1 MSSGITLSAATRQNL
16 LSLQD
21 TAQLMATTQN
31 RLATGKTVNS
41 ALDNPTNFFT
51 SQALDGRSAGL
62 STLLDGISNGIQSIQ
77 AANQGI
83 TSIQK
88 LVDQAKS
95 IASQALSTQLST
107 TGTAANAFPTTSST
121 ASQTVLL
128 TINGTSVSANFAA
141 SSSISA
147 VVAALNTAV
156 SSASATSEG
165 TFGAGAIFSVDSTGT
180 KIVLNAQADVEF
192 QNSGS
197 QTALGFTASATT
209 ASTYGTAAST
219 VVSSDLSISGVTQR
233 ASLANQYNNLLNQ
246 ITQLA
251 GDASYNGVNLIAGK
265 GNDMNIKF
273 NDTGSSN
280 LNVASVDATS
290 SGLGLSSITNS
301 DSSASSNGLGNFLLN
316 SDVNKTLATLTTAD
330 STLNSAASTLGSNLS
345 VVQNRQDFSK
355 QLINVLQ
362 TGSANLTN
370 ADLNQEAANSQ
381 ALSTRQSMGI
391 SALSLANSAQQGVLQ
406 LLR

>member
-1 MSSGITLSAATRQNL
+1 MSSITLSAATRQNL

-51 SQALDGRSAGL
+51 SQALDGRSSSL
-62 STLLDGISNGIQSIQ
+62 NSLLDGISNGIQPIQ

-88 LVDQAKS
+88 LVSQAKS
-95 IASQALSTQLST
+95 IANQALSTQLST
-107 TGTAANAFPTTSST
+107 TGTAANAYSAST

-128 TINGTSVSANFAA
+128 TINGTSVSATVAA

-147 VVAALNTAV
+147 TVAALNSAV
-156 SSASATSEG
+156 SSASTASSG
-165 TFGAGAIFSVDSTGT
+165 AFGAGAIFSADSTGT

-251 GDASYNGVNLIAGK
+251 SDASYNGVNLIAGK

-290 SGLGLSSITNS
+290 NGLGLTSITNS
-301 DSSASSNGLGNFLLN
+301 NSSTSQNGLGNFLLN
-316 SDVNKTLATLTTAD
+316 SDVNKTLATLTTAGA
-330 STLNSAASTLGSNLS
+330 TLNSAASTLGSNLS

>member
-1 MSSGITLSAATRQNL
+1 MSSITLSAATRQNL

-21 TAQLMATTQN
+21 TASLMATTQN

-51 SQALDGRSAGL
+51 AQSLDSRSSGL
-62 STLLDGISNGIQSIQ
+62 NSLLDGVSNGVQAIQ

-95 IASQALSTQLST
+95 IANQALSTQLAT
-107 TGTAANAFPTTSST
+107 TGTATNAYST
-121 ASQTVLL
+121 ASSGSAVSFSV
-128 TINGTSVSANFAA
+128 NGTTVTASA
-141 SSSISA
+141 SSSITA
-147 VVAALNTAV
+147 TVAALNAAV
-156 SSASATSEG
+156 AAQSTSSNGS
-165 TFGAGAIFSVDSTGT
+165 FGAGAIFSVDSTGT

-192 QNSGS
+192 QTTASM
-197 QTALGFTASATT
+197 TALGFATASATALSSYNGVNT
-209 ASTYGTAAST
+209 FA
-219 VVSSDLSISGVTQR
+219 SSDIAISGVSQR
-233 ASLANQYNNLLNQ
+233 KSLAQQYNNLLNQ

-251 GDASYNGVNLIAGK
+251 GDASYNGVNLIAGT
-265 GNDMNIKF
+265 GNDLKIKF

-280 LNVASVDATS
+280 LDVASVDATA
-290 SGLGLSSITNS
+290 SGLGLSAIT
-301 DSSASSNGLGNFLLN
+301 SSNTPNSTSGAGLGNFLLN
-316 SDVNKTLATLTTAD
+316 SDVNATLATLTSAG
-330 STLNSAASTLGSNLS
+330 STLNSAASALGSNLS

>member
-1 MSSGITLSAATRQNL
+1 MSSITLSAATRQNL

-51 SQALDGRSAGL
+51 SQALDGRSSSL
-62 STLLDGISNGIQSIQ
+62 NSLLDGVSNGIQSIQ

-95 IASQALSTQLST
+95 IANQALSTQLST
-107 TGTAANAFPTTSST
+107 TGTAANAYSAST
-121 ASQTVLL
+121 ASQTVLM
-128 TINGTSVSANFAA
+128 TINGTSVSATVAA

-147 VVAALNTAV
+147 TVAALNSAV
-156 SSASATSEG
+156 SSASTSSSG
-165 TFGAGAIFSVDSTGT
+165 SFGAGAIFSVDSTGT

-273 NDTGSSN
+273 NDTGSST

-290 SGLGLSSITNS
+290 SGLGLSSITSSNS
-301 DSSASSNGLGNFLLN
+301 SSSQNGLGNFLLN
-316 SDVNKTLATLTTAD
+316 ADVNKTLSTLTKAD
-330 STLNSAASTLGSNLS
+330 ATLNSAASALGSNLS

>member
-1 MSSGITLSAATRQNL
+1 MSSITLSAATRQNL

-51 SQALDGRSAGL
+51 SQALDGRSSSL
-62 STLLDGISNGIQSIQ
+62 NSLLDGVSNGIQSIQ

-95 IASQALSTQLST
+95 IANQALSTQLST
-107 TGTAANAFPTTSST
+107 TGTAANAYSAST

-128 TINGTSVSANFAA
+128 TINGSSVSATVAA

-147 VVAALNTAV
+147 TVAALNSAV
-156 SSASATSEG
+156 SSASTASSG
-165 TFGAGAIFSVDSTGT
+165 SFGAGAIFSVDSTGT

-265 GNDMNIKF
+265 GNDLNIKF
-273 NDTGSSN
+273 NNTGSST
-280 LNVASVDATS
+280 LNVASVDATA
-290 SGLGLSSITNS
+290 SGLGLSSITSSNNS
-301 DSSASSNGLGNFLLN
+301 SSQNGLGNFLLN
-316 SDVNKTLATLTTAD
+316 SDVNKTLATLTSAGN
-330 STLNSAASTLGSNLS
+330 TLTSAASSLGSNLS

>member
-1 MSSGITLSAATRQNL
+1 MSSITLSAATRQNL

-51 SQALDGRSAGL
+51 SQSLDARSSSL
-62 STLLDGISNGIQSIQ
+62 NTLLDGISNGVQSIQ

-95 IASQALSTQLST
+95 IANQALSTQLST
-107 TGTAANAFPTTSST
+107 TGTAANAYSAST

-128 TINGTSVSANFAA
+128 TINGTSVSANVAA

-147 VVAALNTAV
+147 TVAALNSAV
-156 SSASATSEG
+156 SSASTSSSG
-165 TFGAGAIFSVDSTGT
+165 SFGAGAIFSIDSTGT

-197 QTALGFTASATT
+197 QTALGFTASSTT
-209 ASTYGTAAST
+209 ASTYGTAATT
-219 VVSSDLSISGVTQR
+219 VVSSDLSVSGVSQR
-233 ASLANQYNNLLNQ
+233 ASLASQYNNLLNQ

-273 NDTGSSN
+273 NDTGSST
-280 LNVASVDATS
+280 LNVASVDATA

-301 DSSASSNGLGNFLLN
+301 NSTSSQNGLGNFLLN
-316 SDVNKTLATLTTAD
+316 SDVNKTLSTLTSAGN
-330 STLNSAASTLGSNLS
+330 TLNSAASALGSNLS

>member
-1 MSSGITLSAATRQNL
+1 MSSITLSAATRQNL

-21 TAQLMATTQN
+21 TASLMATTQN

-51 SQALDGRSAGL
+51 SQSLDSRSSSL
-62 STLLDGISNGIQSIQ
+62 NSLLDGISNGVQSIQ

-95 IASQALSTQLST
+95 IANQALSTQLTT
-107 TGTAANAFPTTSST
+107 TGTATNAYST
-121 ASQTVLL
+121 ASTGNV
-128 TINGTSVSANFAA
+128 TFFVNGTSVSAAV
-141 SSSISA
+141 SSSITATVS
-147 VVAALNTAV
+147 ALNAAV
-156 SSASATSEG
+156 SSASTSSAG
-165 TFGAGAIFSVDSTGT
+165 SFGAGAIFSVDSTGT

-192 QNSGS
+192 N
-197 QTALGFTASATT
+197 TAGDEAKLGFAS
-209 ASTYGTAAST
+209 SSVQQSSFGTAGTS
-219 VVSSDLSISGVTQR
+219 VVSSDLSVSGVSQR
-233 ASLANQYNNLLNQ
+233 KNLATQYNNLLNQ
-246 ITQLA
+246 ISQLA
-251 GDASYNGVNLIAGK
+251 QDASYNGVNLIAGT
-265 GNDMNIKF
+265 GNDLKIKF

-280 LNVASVDATS
+280 LNVSSVDATA
-290 SGLGLSSITNS
+290 SGLGLTAITGSNS
-301 DSSASSNGLGNFLLN
+301 TASSNGLGNFLLN
-316 SDVNKTLATLTTAD
+316 SDVNNTLSALTSAS
-330 STLNSAASTLGSNLS
+330 STINSAASSLGSNLS

>member
-1 MSSGITLSAATRQNL
+1 MSSITLSAATRQNL

-51 SQALDGRSAGL
+51 SQSLDARSSSL
-62 STLLDGISNGIQSIQ
+62 NTLLDGISNGVQSIQ

-95 IASQALSTQLST
+95 IANQALSTQLST
-107 TGTAANAFPTTSST
+107 TGTAANAYSAST

-128 TINGTSVSANFAA
+128 TINGTSVSANVAA

-147 VVAALNTAV
+147 TVAALNSAV
-156 SSASATSEG
+156 SSASTSSSG
-165 TFGAGAIFSVDSTGT
+165 SFGAGAIFSVDSTGT

-197 QTALGFTASATT
+197 QTALGFTASSTT
-209 ASTYGTAAST
+209 ASTYGTAATT
-219 VVSSDLSISGVTQR
+219 VVSSDLSVSGVSQR
-233 ASLANQYNNLLNQ
+233 ASLASQYNNLLNQ

-273 NDTGSSN
+273 NDTGSST
-280 LNVASVDATS
+280 LNVASVDATA

-301 DSSASSNGLGNFLLN
+301 NSTASQNGLGNFLLN
-316 SDVNKTLATLTTAD
+316 SDVNKTLSTLTSAGNAL
-330 STLNSAASTLGSNLS
+330 SSAASALGSNLS

>member
-1 MSSGITLSAATRQNL
+1 MSSITLSSATRQNL

-21 TAQLMATTQN
+21 TATLMATTQN

-51 SQALDGRSAGL
+51 SQALDSRSTSL
-62 STLLDGISNGIQSIQ
+62 NTLLDGVSNGVQSIQ

-95 IASQALSTQLST
+95 IANQALSTQLST
-107 TGTAANAFPTTSST
+107 TGTAAGAYSASS
-121 ASQTVLL
+121 ASSTVLL
-128 TINGTSVSANFAA
+128 TINGTSVSAALNA

-147 VVAALNTAV
+147 TVAALNAAV
-156 SSASATSEG
+156 SSASASSNG
-165 TFGAGAIFSVDSTGT
+165 SFGAGAIFSTDSTGT

-192 QNSGS
+192 QNSAS

-209 ASTYGTAAST
+209 ASTYGTASST
-219 VVSSDLSISGVTQR
+219 VVSSDLSITGVSQR
-233 ASLANQYNNLLNQ
+233 SSLAQQYNNLLNQ

-265 GNDMNIKF
+265 GNDLNIKF

-280 LNVASVDATS
+280 LNVASVDATA
-290 SGLGLSSITNS
+290 SGLGLSAITNS
-301 DSSASSNGLGNFLLN
+301 NSSTSANGLGNFLLN
-316 SDVNKTLATLTTAD
+316 ADVNKTLATLTTAGG
-330 STLNSAASTLGSNLS
+330 TLNSAASTLGSNLS

>member
-1 MSSGITLSAATRQNL
+1 MSSITLSAATRQNL

-51 SQALDGRSAGL
+51 SQALDSRSNSL
-62 STLLDGISNGIQSIQ
+62 NTLLDGVSNGIQSIQ

-95 IASQALSTQLST
+95 IANQALSTQLST
-107 TGTAANAFPTTSST
+107 TGTAAGAYSASASS
-121 ASQTVLL
+121 ASVLL
-128 TINGTSVSANFAA
+128 TINGTSVSANIAA

-147 VVAALNTAV
+147 AVAALNAAV
-156 SSASATSEG
+156 SSASTASNG
-165 TFGAGAIFSVDSTGT
+165 SFGAGAIFSTDSTGT

-192 QNSGS
+192 QNATS
-197 QTALGFTASATT
+197 QAALGFTSSSTT
-209 ASTYGTAAST
+209 ASTYGSAATT
-219 VVSSDLSISGVTQR
+219 VVSSDLAVSGVTQR
-233 ASLANQYNNLLNQ
+233 SSLAQQYNNLLNQ

-265 GNDMNIKF
+265 GNDLNIKF

-290 SGLGLSSITNS
+290 TGLGLSAITNS
-301 DSSASSNGLGNFLLN
+301 NSSTSSNGLGNFLLN
-316 SDVNKTLATLTTAD
+316 ADVNSTLATLTKAG
-330 STLNSAASTLGSNLS
+330 STLNSAASALGSNLS

>member
-1 MSSGITLSAATRQNL
+1 MSSITLSAATRQNL

-51 SQALDGRSAGL
+51 SQSLDARSSSL
-62 STLLDGISNGIQSIQ
+62 NTLLDGISNGVQSIQ

-95 IASQALSTQLST
+95 IANQALSTQLST
-107 TGTAANAFPTTSST
+107 TGTAANAYSAST

-128 TINGTSVSANFAA
+128 TINGTSVSATIAA

-147 VVAALNTAV
+147 TVAALNSAV
-156 SSASATSEG
+156 SSASTSSSG
-165 TFGAGAIFSVDSTGT
+165 SFGAGAIFSIDSTGT

-197 QTALGFTASATT
+197 QTALGFTASSTT
-209 ASTYGTAAST
+209 ASTYGTAATT
-219 VVSSDLSISGVTQR
+219 VVSSDLSVSGVSQR
-233 ASLANQYNNLLNQ
+233 ASLASQYNNLLNQ

-301 DSSASSNGLGNFLLN
+301 NSTSSQNGLGNFLLN
-316 SDVNKTLATLTTAD
+316 SDVNKTLSTLTSAGN
-330 STLNSAASTLGSNLS
+330 TLNSAASALGSNLS

>member
-1 MSSGITLSAATRQNL
+1 MSSITLSAATRQNL

-51 SQALDGRSAGL
+51 AQSLDSRSSGL
-62 STLLDGISNGIQSIQ
+62 NSLLDGVSNGVQAIQ

-95 IASQALSTQLST
+95 IANQALSTQLST
-107 TGTAANAFPTTSST
+107 TGTAAGTYTASSST
-121 ASQTVLL
+121 ASVSF
-128 TINGTSVSANFAA
+128 TINGTSVSASIAA

-147 VVAALNTAV
+147 VVSALNAAV
-156 SSASATSEG
+156 STASTSSNG
-165 TFGAGAIFSVDSTGT
+165 SFGAGAIFSTDSTGT

-192 QNSGS
+192 MNSAS
-197 QTALGFTASATT
+197 QTALGFTASANT
-209 ASTYGTAAST
+209 ASSYGSIST
-219 VVSSDLSISGVTQR
+219 VVSSDLAVTGVSQR
-233 ASLANQYNNLLNQ
+233 KSLAQQYNNLLNQ

-251 GDASYNGVNLIAGK
+251 SDASYNGVNLIAGT
-265 GNDMNIKF
+265 GNNLKIKF

-280 LNVASVDATS
+280 LDVASVDATA
-290 SGLGLSSITNS
+290 SGLGLSAIT
-301 DSSASSNGLGNFLLN
+301 SSNTPNSTSGAGLGNFLLN
-316 SDVNKTLATLTTAD
+316 SDVNATLATLTTAGG
-330 STLNSAASTLGSNLS
+330 TLNSAASALGSNLS

>member
-1 MSSGITLSAATRQNL
+1 MSSITLSAATRQNL

-51 SQALDGRSAGL
+51 SQALDGRSTSL
-62 STLLDGISNGIQSIQ
+62 NTLLDGVSNGVQSIQ

-95 IASQALSTQLST
+95 IANQALSTQLST
-107 TGTAANAFPTTSST
+107 TGTAANTYSAST
-121 ASQTVLL
+121 ASSTVLM
-128 TINGTSVSANFAA
+128 TINGTSVSASINA

-147 VVAALNTAV
+147 TVAALNAAV
-156 SSASATSEG
+156 SSASTTSG
-165 TFGAGAIFSVDSTGT
+165 GSFGAGAIFSTDSTGT

-192 QNSGS
+192 QNSTS
-197 QTALGFTASATT
+197 QTALGFTASSTT
-209 ASTYGTAAST
+209 ASTYGTAATT
-219 VVSSDLSISGVTQR
+219 VVSSDLSVSGVSQR
-233 ASLANQYNNLLNQ
+233 SSLAQQYNNLLNQ

-273 NDTGSSN
+273 NANGSSN
-280 LNVASVDATS
+280 LTVASVDATA
-290 SGLGLSSITNS
+290 SGLGLSAITNS
-301 DSSASSNGLGNFLLN
+301 NSSTGSNGLGNFLLN
-316 SDVNKTLATLTTAD
+316 ADVNKTLATLTSAGGA
-330 STLNSAASTLGSNLS
+330 LNTAASTLGSNLS

-391 SALSLANSAQQGVLQ
+391 SALSLANSAQQGVLT

>member
-1 MSSGITLSAATRQNL
+1 MSSITLSAATRQNL

-21 TAQLMATTQN
+21 TAQLMSTTQN

-51 SQALDGRSAGL
+51 SQALDGRSSSL
-62 STLLDGISNGIQSIQ
+62 NSLLDGVSNGIQSIQ

-88 LVDQAKS
+88 LVSQAKS

-107 TGTAANAFPTTSST
+107 TGTAANAYSAST
-121 ASQTVLL
+121 ASQTVLM
-128 TINGTSVSANFAA
+128 TINGTSVSATVAA

-147 VVAALNTAV
+147 TVAALNSAV
-156 SSASATSEG
+156 GSASTSSSG
-165 TFGAGAIFSVDSTGT
+165 SFGAGAIFSVDSTGT

-233 ASLANQYNNLLNQ
+233 ASLASQYNNLLNQ

-280 LNVASVDATS
+280 LNVASVDATA
-290 SGLGLSSITNS
+290 SGLGLSSITGSNNS
-301 DSSASSNGLGNFLLN
+301 TSQNGLGNFLLN
-316 SDVNKTLATLTTAD
+316 ADVNKTLATLTNAGN
-330 STLNSAASTLGSNLS
+330 TLNSAASALGSNLS

>member
-1 MSSGITLSAATRQNL
+1 MSSITLSAATRQNL

-51 SQALDGRSAGL
+51 SQALDGRSSSL
-62 STLLDGISNGIQSIQ
+62 NSLLDGVSNGIQSIQ

-95 IASQALSTQLST
+95 IANQALSTQLST
-107 TGTAANAFPTTSST
+107 TGTAANTYSAST

-128 TINGTSVSANFAA
+128 TINGTSVSATVAA

-147 VVAALNTAV
+147 TVAALNSAV
-156 SSASATSEG
+156 SSASTASSG
-165 TFGAGAIFSVDSTGT
+165 SFGAGAIFSVDSTGT

-219 VVSSDLSISGVTQR
+219 VVSSDLSISGTAQR

-251 GDASYNGVNLIAGK
+251 SDASYNGVNLIAGK

-290 SGLGLSSITNS
+290 NGLGLTSITNS
-301 DSSASSNGLGNFLLN
+301 NSSTSQNGLGNFLLN
-316 SDVNKTLATLTTAD
+316 SDVNKTLATLTTAGA
-330 STLNSAASTLGSNLS
+330 TLNSAASTLGSNLS

>member
-1 MSSGITLSAATRQNL
+1 MSSITLSAATRQNL

-21 TAQLMATTQN
+21 TAQLMSTTQN

-51 SQALDGRSAGL
+51 SQALDGRSSSL
-62 STLLDGISNGIQSIQ
+62 NSLLDGVSNGIQSIQ

-95 IASQALSTQLST
+95 IANQALSTQLST
-107 TGTAANAFPTTSST
+107 TGTAANAYSAST

-128 TINGTSVSANFAA
+128 TINGSSVSATVAA

-147 VVAALNTAV
+147 TVAALNAAV
-156 SSASATSEG
+156 SSASTSSSG
-165 TFGAGAIFSVDSTGT
+165 AFGAGAIFSVDSTGT

-251 GDASYNGVNLIAGK
+251 SDASYNGVNLIAGK

-301 DSSASSNGLGNFLLN
+301 NSSTSQNGLGNFLLN
-316 SDVNKTLATLTTAD
+316 ADVNKTLAVLTTAGAA
-330 STLNSAASTLGSNLS
+330 LNSAASTLGSNLS

>member
-1 MSSGITLSAATRQNL
+1 MSSITLSSATRQNL

-21 TAQLMATTQN
+21 TATLMATTQN

-51 SQALDGRSAGL
+51 SQALDGRSTSL
-62 STLLDGISNGIQSIQ
+62 NTLLDGVSNGVQSIQ

-95 IASQALSTQLST
+95 IANQALSTQLST
-107 TGTAANAFPTTSST
+107 TGTAADAYSAST
-121 ASQTVLL
+121 AASTVLM
-128 TINGTSVSANFAA
+128 TINGTSVSASINA

-147 VVAALNTAV
+147 TVAALNAAV
-156 SSASATSEG
+156 SSASATSG
-165 TFGAGAIFSVDSTGT
+165 GSFGAGAIFSTDSTGT

-192 QNSGS
+192 QNSTS
-197 QTALGFTASATT
+197 QTALGFTASSTT
-209 ASTYGTAAST
+209 ASTYGTASST
-219 VVSSDLSISGVTQR
+219 VVSSDLSITGVSQR
-233 ASLANQYNNLLNQ
+233 SSLAQQYNNLLNQ

-265 GNDMNIKF
+265 GNDLNIKF

-280 LNVASVDATS
+280 LNVASVDATA
-290 SGLGLSSITNS
+290 SGLGLSAITNS
-301 DSSASSNGLGNFLLN
+301 NSSTSANGLGNFLLN
-316 SDVNKTLATLTTAD
+316 ADVSKTLATLTTAG
-330 STLNSAASTLGSNLS
+330 SALNSAASTLGSNLS

>member
-1 MSSGITLSAATRQNL
+1 MSSITLSAATRQNL

-51 SQALDGRSAGL
+51 SQALDGRSSSL
-62 STLLDGISNGIQSIQ
+62 NSLLDGVSNGIQSIQ

-95 IASQALSTQLST
+95 IANQALSTQLST
-107 TGTAANAFPTTSST
+107 TGTAANTYSAST

-128 TINGTSVSANFAA
+128 TINGTSVSATVAA

-147 VVAALNTAV
+147 TVAALNSAV
-156 SSASATSEG
+156 SSASTASSG
-165 TFGAGAIFSVDSTGT
+165 SFGAGAIFSVDSTGT

-265 GNDMNIKF
+265 GNDLNIKF
-273 NDTGSSN
+273 NNTGSST
-280 LNVASVDATS
+280 LNVASVDATA
-290 SGLGLSSITNS
+290 SGLGLSSITSSNNS
-301 DSSASSNGLGNFLLN
+301 SSQNGLGNFLLN
-316 SDVNKTLATLTTAD
+316 SDVNKTLATLTSAGN
-330 STLNSAASTLGSNLS
+330 TLTSAASSLGSNLS

>member
-1 MSSGITLSAATRQNL
+1 MSSITLSAATRQNL

-51 SQALDGRSAGL
+51 SQSLDARSSNL
-62 STLLDGISNGIQSIQ
+62 NTLLDGISNGVQTIQ

-95 IASQALSTQLST
+95 IANQALSTQLST
-107 TGTAANAFPTTSST
+107 TGTAANAYSAST

-128 TINGTSVSANFAA
+128 TINGTSVSATIAA

-147 VVAALNTAV
+147 TVAALNAAV
-156 SSASATSEG
+156 SSASTSSSG
-165 TFGAGAIFSVDSTGT
+165 SFGAGAIFSADSTGT

-197 QTALGFTASATT
+197 QTALGFTGSSTT
-209 ASTYGTAAST
+209 ASTYGTAATT
-219 VVSSDLSISGVTQR
+219 VVSSDLSISGVSQR
-233 ASLANQYNNLLNQ
+233 ASLASQYNNLLNQ

-280 LNVASVDATS
+280 LNVASVDATA

-301 DSSASSNGLGNFLLN
+301 NSTSSQNGLGNFLLN
-316 SDVNKTLATLTTAD
+316 SDVNKTLSTLTSAGN
-330 STLNSAASTLGSNLS
+330 TLNSAASALGSNLS

>member
-1 MSSGITLSAATRQNL
+1 MSSITLSAATRQNL

-51 SQALDGRSAGL
+51 SQALDGRSSSL
-62 STLLDGISNGIQSIQ
+62 NTLLDGVSNGIQSIQ

-95 IASQALSTQLST
+95 IANQALSTQLST
-107 TGTAANAFPTTSST
+107 TGTAANTYSAST

-128 TINGTSVSANFAA
+128 TINGTSVSATVAA

-147 VVAALNTAV
+147 TVAALNSAV
-156 SSASATSEG
+156 SSASTASSG
-165 TFGAGAIFSVDSTGT
+165 SFGAGAIFSVDSTGT

-265 GNDMNIKF
+265 GNDLNIKF
-273 NDTGSSN
+273 NNTGSST
-280 LNVASVDATS
+280 LNVASVDATA
-290 SGLGLSSITNS
+290 SGLGLSSITSSNNS
-301 DSSASSNGLGNFLLN
+301 SSQNGLGNFLLN
-316 SDVNKTLATLTTAD
+316 SDVNKTLATLTSAGN
-330 STLNSAASTLGSNLS
+330 TLTSAASSLGSNLS

>member
-1 MSSGITLSAATRQNL
+1 MSSITLSAATRQNL

-51 SQALDGRSAGL
+51 SQALDGRSSSL
-62 STLLDGISNGIQSIQ
+62 NSLLDGVSNGIQSIQ

-95 IASQALSTQLST
+95 IANQALSTQLST
-107 TGTAANAFPTTSST
+107 TGTAANTYSAST

-128 TINGTSVSANFAA
+128 TINGTSVSATVAA

-147 VVAALNTAV
+147 TVAALNSAV
-156 SSASATSEG
+156 SSASTASSG
-165 TFGAGAIFSVDSTGT
+165 SFGAGAIFSVDSTGT

-265 GNDMNIKF
+265 GNDLNIKF
-273 NDTGSSN
+273 NDTGSST
-280 LNVASVDATS
+280 LNVASVDATA
-290 SGLGLSSITNS
+290 SGLGLSSITSSNNS
-301 DSSASSNGLGNFLLN
+301 SSQNGLGNFLLN
-316 SDVNKTLATLTTAD
+316 SDVNKTLATLTSAGN
-330 STLNSAASTLGSNLS
+330 TLTSAASSLGSNLS

>member
-1 MSSGITLSAATRQNL
+1 MSSITLSAATRQNL

-51 SQALDGRSAGL
+51 SQALDGRSSSL
-62 STLLDGISNGIQSIQ
+62 NSLLDGVSNGIQSIQ

-95 IASQALSTQLST
+95 IANQALSTQLST
-107 TGTAANAFPTTSST
+107 TGTAANAYSAST
-121 ASQTVLL
+121 ASQTVLM
-128 TINGTSVSANFAA
+128 TINGTSVSATVAA
-141 SSSISA
+141 SSSVSA
-147 VVAALNTAV
+147 TVAALNSAV
-156 SSASATSEG
+156 SSASTSSSG
-165 TFGAGAIFSVDSTGT
+165 SFGAGAIFSVDSTGT

-265 GNDMNIKF
+265 GNDLNIKF
-273 NDTGSSN
+273 NDTGSST
-280 LNVASVDATS
+280 LNVASVDATA
-290 SGLGLSSITNS
+290 SGLGLSSITSSNNS
-301 DSSASSNGLGNFLLN
+301 SSQNGLGNFLLN
-316 SDVNKTLATLTTAD
+316 ADVNKTLSTLTKAD
-330 STLNSAASTLGSNLS
+330 ATLNSAASALGSNLS

>member
-1 MSSGITLSAATRQNL
+1 MSSITLSAATRQNL

-21 TAQLMATTQN
+21 TAALMATTQN
-31 RLATGKTVNS
+31 RLSTGKTVNS

-51 SQALDGRSAGL
+51 AQSLDSRSSTLG
-62 STLLDGISNGIQSIQ
+62 TLLDGVSNGIQSIQ

-95 IASQALSTQLST
+95 IANQALSTQLST
-107 TGTAANAFPTTSST
+107 MGTAANAYST
-121 ASQTVLL
+121 ASSGSTISFM
-128 TINGTSVSANFAA
+128 INGTPVSASASNSVAA
-141 SSSISA
+141 T
-147 VVAALNTAV
+147 VAALNSAV
-156 SSASATSEG
+156 SSASTSSNG
-165 TFGAGAIFSVDSTGT
+165 SFSAGAIFSVDSTGS
-180 KIVLNAQADVEF
+180 KIVLNAQSDVEF
-192 QNSGS
+192 LNSAS
-197 QTALGFTASATT
+197 QTALGFTPSATT
-209 ASTYGTAAST
+209 ASTYGTTST
-219 VVSSDLSISGVTQR
+219 VVSSDLSTTGVTQR
-233 ASLANQYNNLLNQ
+233 ASLASQYNNLLNQ

-251 GDASYNGVNLIAGK
+251 SDASYNGVNLIAGK

-280 LNVASVDATS
+280 LNVASVDATAN
-290 SGLGLSSITNS
+290 GLGLAPITNS
-301 DSSASSNGLGNFLLN
+301 NSSTSSNGLGNFLLN
-316 SDVNKTLATLTTAD
+316 SDVNKTLATLTNAGAA
-330 STLNSAASTLGSNLS
+330 LNSAASTLGSNLT

-391 SALSLANSAQQGVLQ
+391 SALSLANSAQQGILQ